1 MTARDVTAD
10 TMTDRGG
17 LRLEQVCL
25 RYADGDGDGGVVA
38 LDDVSLTVDPGE
50 MVAVVGASGSGKSS
64 LLAVAGAM
72 RQPDSGHIYVGGTAV
87 TGVPAKQRSTLRHD
101 RVGFVFQ
108 GSNLLAS
115 LTALEQLELVGRIGR
130 APRAATR
137 TKALALLEEVGLAAK
152 AGRRPGQLSGG
163 ERQRVGI
170 ARALMADPAAL
181 LVDEPTSALD
191 HQRAIDIVSLLVEET
206 HRHRIA
212 TLMVTHDRSLARL
225 ADRVIEMRAGRL
237 EPAGAPSER

>member
-1 MTARDVTAD
+1 MTAKNVVAGAD
-10 TMTDRGG
+10 TGRDG

-25 RYADGDGDGGVVA
+25 RYADGDGDVVA
-38 LDDVSLTVDPGE
+38 LDDVSLTVYPGE

-72 RQPDSGHIYVGGTAV
+72 RQPDSGHIHVGGTAV
-87 TGVPAKQRSTLRHD
+87 TGGTARQRSALRHD
-101 RVGFVFQ
+101 LIGFVFQ

-130 APRAATR
+130 APRSATR

-170 ARALMADPAAL
+170 ARALMADPAVL
-181 LVDEPTSALD
+181 IVDEPTSALD
-191 HQRAIDIVSLLVEET
+191 HHRAIDIMSVLVDET
-206 HRHRIA
+206 HRHQIA
-212 TLMVTHDRSLARL
+212 TLMVTHDQSLARL
-225 ADRVIEMRAGRL
+225 ADRVVEMRDGRL
-237 EPAGAPSER
+237 GPPGPPPDR

>member
-1 MTARDVTAD
+1 
-10 TMTDRGG
+10 MTDRAG

-25 RYADGDGDGGVVA
+25 RYADGDGEVVA
-38 LDDVSLTVDPGE
+38 VDDVSLAVDPGE
-50 MVAVVGASGSGKSS
+50 MLAIVGASGSGKSS

-72 RQPDSGHIYVGGTAV
+72 RQPDSGQIHVGGMAV

-101 RVGFVFQ
+101 LVGFVFQ

-130 APRAATR
+130 APRATTR
-137 TKALALLEEVGLAAK
+137 RKALNLLEEVGLAAK

-170 ARALMADPAAL
+170 ARALMADPAVL

-191 HQRAIDIVSLLVEET
+191 HERALDIVSLLVDET

-212 TLMVTHDRSLARL
+212 TLMVTHDRDLGRL
-225 ADRVIEMRAGRL
+225 ADRVVEMRDGRL
-237 EPAGAPSER
+237 GPAGARAER